1 MKTQINNLVK
11 GDHRNQTVGTPSE
24 QRSLIASKVIS
35 ENSDKMTIFIK
46 GETVELKANWSVSRK
61 SVTYFA
67 EIPVHLYVKY
77 FGTFGLPKND
87 PKAYIIINGDMTVTM
102 STNSRKAFH
111 NYINESEITIL

>member
-11 GDHRNQTVGTPSE
+11 GDHRNVGTPNE
-24 QRSLIASKVIS
+24 TRKLIASKVVS

-46 GETVELKANWSVSRK
+46 GETVQLNANWSVSRK
-61 SVTYFA
+61 SVTYFS

-87 PKAYIIINGDMTVTM
+87 PKAYIFINGDMTVTM
-102 STNSRKAFH
+102 TTNSRKAFH